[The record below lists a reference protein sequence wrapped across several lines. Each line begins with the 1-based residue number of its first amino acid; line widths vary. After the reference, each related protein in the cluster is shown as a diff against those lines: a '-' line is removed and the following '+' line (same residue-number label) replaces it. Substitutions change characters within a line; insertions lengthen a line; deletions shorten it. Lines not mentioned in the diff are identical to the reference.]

1 MAVIVANR
9 PFVVNLAA
17 ASSAA
22 VVVVLVTSFATMVVE
37 YRSSKDMKFIA
48 RVLPLVAN
56 FPSFLDI
63 YY

>member
-1 MAVIVANR
+1 MAVIVANK

-17 ASSAA
+17 ASSVA

-37 YRSSKDMKFIA
+37 YRSSEDMEFIA